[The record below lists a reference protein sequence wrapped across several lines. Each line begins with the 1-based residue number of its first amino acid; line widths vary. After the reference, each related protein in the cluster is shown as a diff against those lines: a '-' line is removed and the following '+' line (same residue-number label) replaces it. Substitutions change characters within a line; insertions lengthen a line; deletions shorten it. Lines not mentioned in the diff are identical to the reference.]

1 MRRILC
7 AALVVASSIGF
18 YLIPAGADSSTPAKV
33 TLAFD
38 YSHNSVPASA
48 SSGTFNIN
56 VDVLPE
62 HTPGMVRIVASSPAG
77 LSSGDL
83 VCTYQDVVQS
93 EVDCSFNF
101 TSSGVWSI
109 RAQFAPSKS
118 DSVSA
123 VATTNL
129 RVGD

>member
-1 MRRILC
+1 MRRIIC

-33 TLAFD
+33 KLAFD
-38 YSHNSVPASA
+38 YSDNSVPASA

-62 HTPGMVRIVASSPAG
+62 HTPGVVRIVASSPDG

-83 VCTYQDVVQS
+83 VCAYQDVVQS

-109 RAQFAPSKS
+109 RAQFAPFKS